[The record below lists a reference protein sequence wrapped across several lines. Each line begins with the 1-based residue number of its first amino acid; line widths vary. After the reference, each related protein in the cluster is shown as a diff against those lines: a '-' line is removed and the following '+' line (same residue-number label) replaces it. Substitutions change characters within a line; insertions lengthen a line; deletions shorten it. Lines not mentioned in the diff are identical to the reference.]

1 MKIPLSSSIS
11 IYTLVYTHLCVYSCT
26 NLFLWIPFWIVS
38 TVPYFDHKLMPS
50 SYTKLPPVSRLTVRP
65 GRGINQT
72 WLLSFPR
79 SGNTWTRYLVEAATG
94 VFTTSVYHDELLI
107 RLGKFDVC
115 VLVLLLWMPF
125 SLLMLKMTVMQFDL
139 WLLVF
144 LVVMFCVYSCAMTF
158 W

>member
-1 MKIPLSSSIS
+1 MLFILIMKMPLSSSIS
-11 IYTLVYTHLCVYSCT
+11 IYTLVYTYLCVFTRARIFFYE
-26 NLFLWIPFWIVS
+26 FLSESYPH
-38 TVPYFDHKLMPS
+38 FDHKLMPS

-115 VLVLLLWMPF
+115 VLVLLLRMPF
-125 SLLMLKMTVMQFDL
+125 SLLILKMKVLQFDL
-139 WLLVF
+139 
-144 LVVMFCVYSCAMTF
+144 
-158 W
+158 